1 MTEERALSV
10 AKDKQSRETLP
21 GSGATQ
27 GKWEVC
33 RARVFKSLFIRL
45 GFFVF
50 LICSWQFLTSLNI
63 WSDLLFPS
71 PFMVLENLIYSTKDL
86 SLPAAIGASLKRLLL
101 GYGFSIVVGV
111 PLGLLLG
118 RVQWFDETLGSL
130 ALGLQALPSICWL
143 PLAIL
148 WFGLNE
154 LSMIFVVIMGSL
166 MAISLNVRDGVKT
179 IPQLYLKASRVL
191 GATNW
196 KMYLYVILPAS
207 LPSVLSGAKVG
218 WTFAWRS
225 LMAAE
230 LLYVNVGLGS
240 NLMMGRE
247 LHDMGQVVATMLV
260 IVTIGLF
267 IDRCVFGLLERGIH
281 TRWGYS
287 RNV

>member
-1 MTEERALSV
+1 MVLDNLIGSMRDNSLSV
-10 AKDKQSRETLP
+10 A
-21 GSGATQ
+21 
-27 GKWEVC
+27 V
-33 RARVFKSLFIRL
+33 
-45 GFFVF
+45 
-50 LICSWQFLTSLNI
+50 
-63 WSDLLFPS
+63 
-71 PFMVLENLIYSTKDL
+71 
-86 SLPAAIGASLKRLLL
+86 GASMKRLLL

-111 PLGLLLG
+111 PLGLLFG
-118 RVQWFDETLGSL
+118 RVRWFDETLGSL

-166 MAISLNVRDGVKT
+166 MAITLSVRDGVKM
-179 IPQLYLKASRVL
+179 IPHLFLKASRVL

-207 LPSVLSGAKVG
+207 LPAILTGAKVG
-218 WTFAWRS
+218 WSFAWRS

-260 IVTIGLF
+260 IVSIGLF
-267 IDRCVFGLLERGIH
+267 MDRCVFGLLERCIH
-281 TRWGYS
+281 TRWGHT
-287 RNV
+287 RGV